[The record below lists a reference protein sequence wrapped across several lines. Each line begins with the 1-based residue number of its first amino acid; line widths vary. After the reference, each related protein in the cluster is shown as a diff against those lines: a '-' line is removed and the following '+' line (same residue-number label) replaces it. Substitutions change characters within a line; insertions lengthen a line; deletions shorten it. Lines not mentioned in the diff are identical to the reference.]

1 MRQESQSSVTRVAVE
16 PGLALAV
23 EMCGPKDGPVVILS
37 NSIGSSR
44 GMWDE
49 VVERSRS
56 HARIIRYD
64 TRGHGQSGI
73 ATGPFDLAR
82 LGHDVLAIMNHLEI
96 DRATFCGL
104 SLGGVTGMWLGT
116 NAPDRFSGFVF
127 ANTASSFPPPDIW
140 RERAAAVRKS
150 GMSSLVQP
158 TLDRWLT
165 KRFQAAQEARTAD
178 IGIMIGSTPAEGYAA
193 CCEVLAE
200 ADESGSLARLQSP
213 VLVIVGEHDP
223 STPPSR
229 GAEIVSAVSGSKMV
243 SLDAAHL
250 SAIEAPD
257 AFAGAMLE
265 FLDGLRSR

>member
-1 MRQESQSSVTRVAVE
+1 MRQESGSSVTHVPVE
-16 PGLALAV
+16 SGLALAV
-23 EMCGPKDGPVVILS
+23 EICGPKDGPVVILS

-49 VVERSRS
+49 VVERLRP
-56 HARIIRYD
+56 HAGIIRYD
-64 TRGHGQSGI
+64 TRGHGQSGV
-73 ATGPFDLAR
+73 ATRPFDLAR
-82 LGHDVLAIMNHLEI
+82 LGRDVLGIMDHLEI
-96 DRATFCGL
+96 GRATFCGL
-104 SLGGVTGMWLGT
+104 SLGGVTGMWLGA

-140 RERAAAVRKS
+140 RDRAVAVRKS
-150 GMSSLVQP
+150 GMSPLVQA

-165 KRFQAAQEARTAD
+165 KRFQAAEQARTAD
-178 IGIMIGSTPAEGYAA
+178 IGNMIASTPAEGYAA

-229 GAEIVSAVSGSKMV
+229 GAEIASAVRDSKIV

-250 SAIEAPD
+250 SAIEAAD
-257 AFAGAMLE
+257 AFAGALLQ
-265 FLDGLRSR
+265 FLDGLRAR